1 MAAAAA
7 VHPAPTSPLPAG
19 NVVARRARSRLAA
32 AGSNAVTCLF
42 IADMWLLFWG
52 LGPWNVGRLACGV
65 GCPMT
70 EAAAKVFVAAGVAFV
85 FVAPFSLI
93 LMARRRTAGAA
104 IDIDIEAVEA
114 APASK
119 STAAALREALRDP
132 VVIAVFASVVFAFVV
147 LAGLLVKGDSPIKGS
162 RRERVGSAI
171 YDVGALG
178 MDTVNCLIVCP
189 ILTMRTWRTMRFQN
203 MTHNSHAFKI

>member
-7 VHPAPTSPLPAG
+7 AMHPAPTSPPPAG
-19 NVVARRARSRLAA
+19 SVVARRARSRLAA

-42 IADMWLLFWG
+42 VADVWLLFWG
-52 LGPWNVGRLACGV
+52 LGAWNVGRLACGV
-65 GCPMT
+65 GCPVT
-70 EAAAKVFVAAGVAFV
+70 VAAAKVFVAAAVAFLL
-85 FVAPFSLI
+85 VAPLSLI
-93 LMARRRTAGAA
+93 VMARTAGAA
-104 IDIDIEAVEA
+104 IDIEAVEA
-114 APASK
+114 PAPK

-132 VVIAVFASVVFAFVV
+132 VVIAVFASIVFAILV

-162 RRERVGSAI
+162 RRERVGSVI

-189 ILTMRTWRTMRFQN
+189 ILTMRTWRTWRM
-203 MTHNSHAFKI
+203 A

>member
-1 MAAAAA
+1 MAAAAAA
-7 VHPAPTSPLPAG
+7 VHPVPTSPPPAG
-19 NVVARRARSRLAA
+19 TVVARRARSRLAA

-42 IADMWLLFWG
+42 VADMWLLFWG
-52 LGPWNVGRLACGV
+52 LGAWNVGRLACGV
-65 GCPMT
+65 GCPVT
-70 EAAAKVFVAAGVAFV
+70 VAAAMVFVAAGVAFV
-85 FVAPFSLI
+85 LVAPFSLI
-93 LMARRRTAGAA
+93 VMARRRTAGAA

-114 APASK
+114 TAPK

-132 VVIAVFASVVFAFVV
+132 VVIAVFASVVFAFLV

-189 ILTMRTWRTMRFQN
+189 ILTMRTWRTWRM
-203 MTHNSHAFKI
+203 A